1 MSKKKIIIMGAAG
14 RDFHNFNMVFR
25 DNPEYE
31 VIAFT
36 AAQIP
41 GIGGKRYPP
50 ELAGSLYPKGVAIQP
65 EDELES
71 LIYAN
76 NVQLVTLSYSDLSH
90 NTVMEKATR
99 VLATGADFMLIGPNV
114 TMLKSKKPVVSICA
128 VRTGCGKSQTSRVV
142 CDILQKL
149 GKKVVVVRHPM
160 PYGNLKQQA
169 VQRFTK
175 KSDLQAHHCTIE
187 EREEYEPIIEK
198 GFVLFAGVDYARILE
213 RAEAEADIIVWDGG
227 NNDLPFFRPDVHIV
241 VADPLRPGH
250 ELTYYPGRVNLK
262 MAHIVLINKVNVA
275 KKEDIETVKENC
287 RKENPDAPII
297 TGDSVLFV
305 EKSEEIAGKR
315 VLVVED
321 GPTLTHG
328 GMAYGAGVEAAKKFN
343 AKEIL
348 SPREFAVGSIR
359 TIFQEFPHILDV
371 LPAMGYSE
379 EQRRDLQETI
389 NAVDCDLVLIAT
401 PIDLGAILQIKHP
414 VKRVRYELE
423 CPELKEV
430 LLKRLLPILKGK
442 GERK

>member
-1 MSKKKIIIMGAAG
+1 MVKKKVIIMGAAG

-25 DNPEYE
+25 DNPEYR

-41 GIGGKRYPP
+41 GIGGKLYPP
-50 ELAGSLYPKGVAIQP
+50 ELAGGLYPKGVPIQL

-76 NVQLVTLSYSDLSH
+76 NVDIVTLSYSDLSH
-90 NTVMEKATR
+90 QAVMEKASR
-99 VLATGADFMLIGPNV
+99 VLATGADFMLIGPNA
-114 TMLKSKKPVVSICA
+114 TMLSSKKPVVSVCA
-128 VRTGCGKSQTSRVV
+128 VRTGCGKSQTSRKI
-142 CDILQKL
+142 CDILKKL
-149 GKKVVVVRHPM
+149 GKRVVVVRHPM
-160 PYGNLKQQA
+160 PYGNLQQQA

-175 KSDLQAHHCTIE
+175 KEDLHAHHCTIE

-198 GFVLFAGVDYARILE
+198 GFVLFAGIDYAKILE

-262 MAHIVLINKVNVA
+262 IAHILLINKANVA
-275 KKEDIETVKENC
+275 TKEDIDTVRKNC
-287 RKENPDAPII
+287 KRENPDAPVL
-297 TGDSVLFV
+297 TGDSLIFV
-305 EKSEEIAGKR
+305 DKSEEIAGKR
-315 VLVVED
+315 VLIVED

-328 GMAYGAGVEAAKKFN
+328 GMPYGAGVKAAEMFN
-343 AKEIL
+343 AAEMV
-348 SPREFAVGSIR
+348 SPVSFAVGSIR
-359 TIFQEFPHILDV
+359 ETFRKYPHLLDV

-379 EQRRDLQETI
+379 QQRKELQETI

-423 CPELKEV
+423 CPGLKAA
-430 LLKRLLPILKGK
+430 LMRRLLPVLKAKEG
-442 GERK
+442 